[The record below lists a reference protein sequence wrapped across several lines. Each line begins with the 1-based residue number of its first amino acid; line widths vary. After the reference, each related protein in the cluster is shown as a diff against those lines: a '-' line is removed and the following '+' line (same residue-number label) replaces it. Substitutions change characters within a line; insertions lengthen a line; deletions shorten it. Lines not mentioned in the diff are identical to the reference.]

1 MDTTIKMKTKIY
13 IHIATMGHF
22 NQTVN
27 TLLDKINSCELYDK
41 ADEINLNVCGDGS
54 LLDIKKM
61 PKYNITNETQDTEKC
76 EFPTLDKIWEDSQIE
91 NSKVL
96 YLHTKGVS
104 KQENNL
110 RYKNWIQNL
119 HYFNI
124 EKWED
129 NIKNLEM
136 YDTSGINYVKNPKNQ
151 RRERIRNSVAMIKK
165 SGQYTNAS
173 HYRGNFWWANSCH
186 IKKLKKPSDLVLN
199 DEYRQLRWIAE
210 FWIGGNNPNAH
221 STRVNVRKFKF

>member
-1 MDTTIKMKTKIY
+1 MKTKIY
-13 IHIATMGHF
+13 MHIATMGHF
-22 NQTVN
+22 NQIVN
-27 TLLDKINSCELYDK
+27 KMLDKINSSGLYDK

-61 PKYNITNETQDTEKC
+61 PKYNITNETQDIEKC
-76 EFPTLDKIWEDSQIE
+76 EFPTLDKIWEDCQIE

-96 YLHTKGVS
+96 YIHTKGASEPQNVPE
-104 KQENNL
+104 Q
-110 RYKNWIQNL
+110 RYRNWIKNL

-129 NIKNLEM
+129 NIKNLET
-136 YDTSGINYVKNPKNQ
+136 YDTSGINYEKNPMENQ
-151 RRERIRNSVAMIKK
+151 NLILQKSVALIKK

-173 HYRGNFWWANSCH
+173 HHYKGNFWWANSCH

-199 DEYRQLRWIAE
+199 DEYLQVRWIAE

-221 STRVNVRKFKF
+221 RINVNFDNFEF